1 MKVKNR
7 RFNFQSVS
15 IDFEGLKIG
24 KDEFDNF
31 NMILMI
37 DYAEE
42 GSIRGITDLFRIQI
56 KADGIMPKENISNL
70 TNCKNITWKN
80 LAYGVKLQYLIGN
93 ESNLNSCL
101 LRNLYPEKRNIL
113 GSIANSL
120 PEILKAGLGS
130 EPEKLKDILY
140 VLNDARE
147 HEI

>member
-1 MKVKNR
+1 
-7 RFNFQSVS
+7 
-15 IDFEGLKIG
+15 
-24 KDEFDNF
+24 
-31 NMILMI
+31 MI